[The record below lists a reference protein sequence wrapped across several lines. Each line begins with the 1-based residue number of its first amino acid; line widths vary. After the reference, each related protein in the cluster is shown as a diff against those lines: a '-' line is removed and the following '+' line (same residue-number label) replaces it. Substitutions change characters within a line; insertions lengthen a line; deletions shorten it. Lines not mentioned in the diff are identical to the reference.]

1 MCIQEDEGRLS
12 LPAGPSTAT
21 SIAYDMFTLMV
32 LAATTIVADPGC
44 PPGRRQSWSTAGDS
58 VELIVGDSAALAAR
72 EAAVQAAQVA
82 AVHPTTVAFQPQLCV
97 GHDIGLAGSG
107 PSLPPG
113 GPRDTAAGVVDESP
127 KRRRAVEYS
136 DWYYR
141 RLTIH
146 RIGSFV
152 QFPLFAAEYVVGQKL
167 LTASTPSQSM
177 RSLHGTLASGI
188 AVLFGVN
195 TVTGL
200 WNAWDARHDPAGRT
214 RRLLHG
220 GIMLAADAGF
230 VWTGQLANGSGD
242 GAREGGGG
250 GVRAGFNAQR
260 HRNVAV
266 GAMAVSTLGTLM
278 MWLWKN

>member
-1 MCIQEDEGRLS
+1 
-12 LPAGPSTAT
+12 
-21 SIAYDMFTLMV
+21 MFTLMV
-32 LAATTIVADPGC
+32 LAATMVADPGC
-44 PPGRRQSWSTAGDS
+44 PARRPWSTLS
-58 VELIVGDSAALAAR
+58 DSAGGSAGMAAR
-72 EAAVQAAQVA
+72 ASTAETARVA
-82 AVHPTTVAFQPQLCV
+82 PVHPTAVAFQPQLCV
-97 GHDIGLAGSG
+97 SHETGLGSSG
-107 PSLPPG
+107 RSHPPG
-113 GPRDTAAGVVDESP
+113 GPRDGAAGVDDDSP
-127 KRRRAVEYS
+127 QRQRAVEYS

-152 QFPLFAAEYVVGQKL
+152 EFPLFAAEYVVGQRL

-220 GIMLAADAGF
+220 AIMLAADAGF
-230 VWTGQLANGSGD
+230 LWTGQTANGSGD
-242 GAREGGGG
+242 GAEEGDGGG
-250 GVRAGFNAQR
+250 RAGFNAQR

-266 GAMAVSTLGTLM
+266 GSMAVSTLGTLM
-278 MWLWKN
+278 MWLWKS